1 MMSHYDI
8 DNLRESMVKILGAD
22 GQSVSGSGFI
32 MRSDGYLIT
41 CHHVIYLLDFLKVEY
56 QGQIY
61 EAEWCEELS
70 NPEVDIAI
78 LKIDIENAK
87 AVPIINPQHL
97 STSVT
102 VYGFPPA
109 KKTNFPEGFAVSA
122 QSIRRSAPLNTVSTY
137 RTREIKATNTWN
149 KLPQDESTFLS
160 HRIDAKVDA
169 GTSGGAVFAE
179 ELSGVVGVIQCSKS
193 DESYV
198 IRWDNITE
206 YLDKLGL
213 EPEKNAVCRFLEE
226 IENNF
231 KYDKLL
237 HIPEQPI
244 ILKDQYIPIQ
254 VTLER
259 KYTHAVETTWGYA
272 ESDAELK
279 QAYALKRLEES
290 QPSQVDWKEAKKQ
303 HQRIIVLADPG
314 MGKSTLL
321 RRETCLTAQ
330 EERQSLKNNTKKL
343 EEVVFPLFLRLSDL
357 AETPE
362 EIIDAIPVL
371 IEREY
376 SERATQ
382 VMELLRE
389 KLKVGKCL
397 LLLDALDEVPTEHR
411 KRLIEKL
418 NRFAQRQSPC
428 PIICT
433 SRIVGYSRTFVAGAK
448 EVEIV
453 PFSQK
458 QIEQYIETWFRN
470 AAGYLND
477 DTVSASSLIQELRNK
492 PQIRGLAQNPLLLS
506 LICSLYQEKGLTLP
520 ARRCQVYEQAVRYM
534 LGKWSKNRNPELN
547 DAWIDAK
554 TELLEELAYQFS
566 CDGKEIFTLR
576 ELHKTV
582 DEYLRS
588 GNASTDFNNLSAS
601 HLISELSEQDG
612 ILQKSHKDG
621 NQYLFL
627 HRTFQEY
634 LTASYLNRSK
644 DGIALAREH
653 FWEYDWHETLSLL
666 AGLMRNPVPL
676 LQAITDEK
684 DDIFSTLL
692 LLAGRC
698 IAECK
703 QNLQPFILEILGKIY
718 KLWCDYP
725 FVSFIKSVIVTLG
738 RTSSYIFESLQ
749 KATNDQDRSVR
760 VWALLSL
767 EEIGSTQAVETLIQA
782 LNDKSRDKDFRCQTA
797 RALGSIGT
805 SEAIKVLIQA
815 LKDSDSDSDIRWNV
829 AQALARNSS
838 PYVVEQLVQ
847 LLDDI
852 DSDVRMFTMLA
863 LKEISNLKCLY
874 PLIKILDDPEK
885 NVRLHAIEP
894 LKKIDTPEAV
904 NALIEAAKHQDEYVR
919 SLSVRALTEIGSIEA
934 IKALIPTLRDS
945 NENVRMQAVV
955 AFGKLGSSKVVKT
968 LIQTLNHL
976 DRNIR
981 YKAIWPLEEIG
992 SIQSVDALIEALNEP
1007 YKNFRDWLTNNLG
1020 NICYLAA
1027 EQLLIQAINESYIN
1041 FRVWG
1046 ENVWTDVASSQ
1057 AVKELIQDLDD
1068 PYRQFRSRVAIA
1080 LGKFTSPQVVE
1091 ALILAL
1097 NDQDSDVRRRAVDSL
1112 GEIGFK
1118 QVVDTPTPA
1127 LAKAVD
1133 ALISLLNDPDEI
1145 VRGQTARALGNIG
1158 GSKAFEALA
1167 QVLNDPDKDLRT
1179 RGEASFALAVGKFST
1194 PQAVEISIQYLT
1206 YPDSYLR
1213 GWATEVLGKFGN
1225 PETLEQLIQM
1235 TEIDIRDPYIFRL
1248 ARTLAV
1254 RFRKERVPFIPV
1266 YPELVAHKQ

>member
-1 MMSHYDI
+1 MSHYDI
-8 DNLRESMVKILGAD
+8 DRLRESMVKILGSD
-22 GQSVSGSGFI
+22 GQPVSGSGFLI
-32 MRSDGYLIT
+32 RSDGYLVT
-41 CHHVIYLLDFLKVEY
+41 CHHVIYLLDSLKVEY

-78 LKIDIENAK
+78 LKIDIEDAK

-102 VYGFPPA
+102 VYGFPPSQ
-109 KKTNFPEGFAVSA
+109 KKYFSEGIAVSA

-137 RTREIKATNTWN
+137 RTREIKATNPWN

-160 HRIDAKVDA
+160 DRIDAKVDA
-169 GTSGGAVFAE
+169 GTSGGAVFAG
-179 ELSGVVGVIQCSKS
+179 ELGGVLGVIQCSKS

-213 EPEKNAVCRFLEE
+213 EPEKNAVCRFLEA

-244 ILKDQYIPIQ
+244 ILKDQYISIQ

-272 ESDAELK
+272 ESEAELK
-279 QAYALKRLEES
+279 RAYALKGLEES
-290 QPSQVDWKEAKKQ
+290 QPTQVDWKEAKKQ

-321 RRETCLTAQ
+321 RREACLTAQ
-330 EERQSLKNNTKKL
+330 AERQSLKNNTKKL

-371 IEREY
+371 IQRDDY
-376 SERATQ
+376 SETATQ

-411 KRLIEKL
+411 KRLVEKL
-418 NRFAQRQSPC
+418 NRFAQRKSLC

-433 SRIVGYSRTFVAGAK
+433 SRIVGYSGAFVAGVK

-453 PFSQK
+453 PFTHK

-477 DTVSASSLIQELRNK
+477 DTVSASSLIRELRNR

-576 ELHKTV
+576 ELRKTI

-588 GNASTDFNNLSAS
+588 GNASTDFDNLNAS
-601 HLISELSEQDG
+601 QLITELSEQDG
-612 ILQKSHKDG
+612 ILQKLHKDG
-621 NQYLFL
+621 DQYLFL

-634 LTASYLNRSK
+634 LTACYLKQARDS
-644 DGIALAREH
+644 IALAKAH
-653 FWEYDWHETLSLL
+653 FWEYEWHETLSLL
-666 AGLMRNPVPL
+666 AGLIANPLPL
-676 LQAITDEK
+676 LQSITTQK

-698 IAECK
+698 IAECQENSHPLIAEIIDRIYK
-703 QNLQPFILEILGKIY
+703 FWQSYPNAGFIESVVVAIGQANLQM
-718 KLWCDYP
+718 
-725 FVSFIKSVIVTLG
+725 SQ
-738 RTSSYIFESLQ
+738 RLQ
-749 KATNDQDRSVR
+749 KA
-760 VWALLSL
+760 
-767 EEIGSTQAVETLIQA
+767 
-782 LNDKSRDKDFRCQTA
+782 LNH
-797 RALGSIGT
+797 
-805 SEAIKVLIQA
+805 
-815 LKDSDSDSDIRWNV
+815 SDSF
-829 AQALARNSS
+829 
-838 PYVVEQLVQ
+838 
-847 LLDDI
+847 
-852 DSDVRMFTMLA
+852 VR
-863 LKEISNLKCLY
+863 
-874 PLIKILDDPEK
+874 
-885 NVRLHAIEP
+885 R
-894 LKKIDTPEAV
+894 
-904 NALIEAAKHQDEYVR
+904 Q
-919 SLSVRALTEIGSIEA
+919 
-934 IKALIPTLRDS
+934 
-945 NENVRMQAVV
+945 
-955 AFGKLGSSKVVKT
+955 
-968 LIQTLNHL
+968 
-976 DRNIR
+976 
-981 YKAIWPLEEIG
+981 
-992 SIQSVDALIEALNEP
+992 
-1007 YKNFRDWLTNNLG
+1007 
-1020 NICYLAA
+1020 AA
-1027 EQLLIQAINESYIN
+1027 E
-1041 FRVWG
+1041 
-1046 ENVWTDVASSQ
+1046 
-1057 AVKELIQDLDD
+1057 
-1068 PYRQFRSRVAIA
+1068 A
-1080 LGKFTSPQVVE
+1080 LGKMGNAQVVE
-1091 ALILAL
+1091 ALITVLNHSDINVRIRAAEALDNIGNTQAVEALIAALKHSEWSVRWQAAVAWGKIGDAQAVEVLIAALNHSNSNVRIETVVALGSIGNAQAVEALIRVLKDSNSLVRSQAARALGKIGDAQAVKALIAALNHSDWSARIEAAEALGQIGNAQAVEVLIATLNHSDRSVRMRAVVALGQIGDTQAVEALMTAL
-1097 NDQDSDVRRRAVDSL
+1097 NDSDSDVRGVAAVAL
-1112 GEIGFK
+1112 GKMGNT
-1118 QVVDTPTPA
+1118 Q
-1127 LAKAVD
+1127 AVE
-1133 ALISLLNDPDEI
+1133 ALIAALNHSYSF
-1145 VRGQTARALGNIG
+1145 VRKQAAVALGNI
-1158 GSKAFEALA
+1158 
-1167 QVLNDPDKDLRT
+1167 
-1179 RGEASFALAVGKFST
+1179 ST
-1194 PQAVEISIQYLT
+1194 S
-1206 YPDSYLR
+1206 
-1213 GWATEVLGKFGN
+1213 
-1225 PETLEQLIQM
+1225 ETLAKLLQCS
-1235 TEIDIRDPYIFRL
+1235 EIDIFRHNIFPL
-1248 ARTLAV
+1248 VRTLAV
-1254 RFRKERVPFIPV
+1254 RFSNEKLPFIPV